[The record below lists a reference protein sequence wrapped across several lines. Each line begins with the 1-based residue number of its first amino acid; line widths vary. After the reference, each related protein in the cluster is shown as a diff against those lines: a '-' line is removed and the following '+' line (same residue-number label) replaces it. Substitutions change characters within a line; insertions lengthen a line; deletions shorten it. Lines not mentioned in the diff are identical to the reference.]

1 MLNNRQMWLLR
12 AIAIGAILEL
22 GVGRILLPVLR
33 RRWVSHGALPWL
45 DALEIL
51 LIALIVAGG
60 LALALWLARD
70 DRDTDDGILSLKLA
84 IYAVVVILG
93 LIEVAYLFIP
103 QIELLD
109 LSRHVVAMVAIGV
122 ITSHAILYGTSLG
135 RTIVGLAAITLLFAT
150 MFRGVAVYLPLAG
163 QTRWLAVGSEVT
175 GLLLPCAITVA
186 LFRRQRED
194 RIAGIGAGVV
204 FLASALIIWGLTPTV
219 RTLVAQGVGFRFA
232 IPPMLHAVS
241 TAAYAYVIL
250 RSLISETIS
259 PETAWAFVW
268 LAASGIHMSY
278 PQVEFGS
285 VMALAMLA
293 WTPPLRLPTSL
304 KQRVERK
311 RVVPDD
317 TASAVDSET

>member
-12 AIAIGAILEL
+12 AIAVGAILEL

-33 RRWVSHGALPWL
+33 RRWVSHGSLPWL

-51 LIALIVAGG
+51 LITLIVAGG
-60 LALALWLARD
+60 IALALWLALDERK
-70 DRDTDDGILSLKLA
+70 TDNGIPPLKLA
-84 IYAVVVILG
+84 IYTLVLLLG
-93 LIEVAYLFIP
+93 LVEVAYLFIP

-109 LSRHVVAMVAIGV
+109 LSRHVVAIVAIGV

-135 RTIVGLAAITLLFAT
+135 RTIVGLAAVTLLFAT

-163 QTRWLAVGSEVT
+163 QTRWLAVGSEVA
-175 GLLLPCAITVA
+175 GLLLPCAIAVA
-186 LFRRQRED
+186 LFRKQRED
-194 RIAGIGAGVV
+194 GIAGIGAGVV

-232 IPPMLHAVS
+232 LPPMLHAVS
-241 TAAYAYVIL
+241 TAAYAYVIF

-304 KQRVERK
+304 KRRVERK
-311 RVVPDD
+311 RILPD
-317 TASAVDSET
+317 SAVTTTPNTT

>member
-12 AIAIGAILEL
+12 AIAVGAILEL

-60 LALALWLARD
+60 FVLALWLARD
-70 DRDTDDGILSLKLA
+70 DWKTDDGIPPLKLA
-84 IYAVVVILG
+84 IYTVILILG
-93 LIEVAYLFIP
+93 LIEVAYMIVPRF
-103 QIELLD
+103 ELLD
-109 LSRHVVAMVAIGV
+109 LSRHIVAIVAIGV
-122 ITSHAILYGTSLG
+122 ITSHAVLYGTSLG
-135 RTIVGLAAITLLFAT
+135 RTIVGLAAVTLLFAT
-150 MFRGVAVYLPLAG
+150 IFRGVTIYLPLAG
-163 QTRWLAVGSEVT
+163 QTRWLAAGSEVT
-175 GLLLPCAITVA
+175 GLLLPCAIAVA
-186 LFRRQRED
+186 LFRKQRED

-204 FLASALIIWGLTPTV
+204 FLACALVIWGLTPSV

-232 IPPMLHAVS
+232 LPPTLHAVS

-285 VMALAMLA
+285 VMALALLA
-293 WTPPLRLPTSL
+293 WTPPLRLPASL
-304 KQRVERK
+304 KQRVARK
-311 RVVPDD
+311 RVLPDSV
-317 TASAVDSET
+317 APAVDSVP